1 MYLTKRQLFIITQSL
16 NVLSKSL
23 DTIDNGKTNNMIS
36 TLLKEVLDLK
46 IIINR
51 MSKKET
57 RIIEMLQEGENSK
70 FTTIIS
76 LDELKD
82 KHIGKIGT
90 PERDR
95 YEKKLNKELNQ
106 NKDD

>member
-82 KHIGKIGT
+82 KHIGKIGG
-90 PERDR
+90 D
-95 YEKKLNKELNQ
+95 NC
-106 NKDD
+106 